1 MTPGVFVTTECDPGS
16 REMRPPDLLMMV
28 EESIMVSAFRNIL
41 AAVDMSDADAPPLR
55 YARLFAEK
63 FSASLTVMYS
73 DPVAFPSDVAGP
85 VSGYYGPATPEQ
97 QAKLRADL
105 ERHITAI
112 LGEFPV
118 EIEATV
124 GRPTLAILRAAEER
138 HADLIVTGS
147 HRRRGW
153 IRALLGSV
161 SDGVLHGARCPVL
174 VAPEIR
180 GASDTP
186 AVTKIVCPVNFTEAA
201 RESLKVASRITAA
214 FDAYLVI
221 AHVIEPD
228 VTANPEAD
236 EKYMQGWID
245 PELRGTGEYRH
256 MVLRGGAAERVLD
269 LADETRSD
277 LLVVGAQHRFFRDTT
292 VMGTTTERLLRFS
305 SCPVLVV
312 PRQAV
317 EAEKGAA
324 QAGKLV
330 ST

>member
-1 MTPGVFVTTECDPGS
+1 
-16 REMRPPDLLMMV
+16 
-28 EESIMVSAFRNIL
+28 MVSAFRNIL
-41 AAVDMSDADAPPLR
+41 ATVDMSDADAPPLR

-63 FSASLTVMYS
+63 FSAKLTVMYS
-73 DPVAFPSDVAGP
+73 DPVAFPADVAGP
-85 VSGYYGPATPEQ
+85 VSGYYGPATPEH
-97 QAKLRADL
+97 QAQLRHEVEQHVA
-105 ERHITAI
+105 AI
-112 LGEFPV
+112 LGDFPH

-124 GRPTLAILRAAEER
+124 GRPTLAILRAAEDR
-138 HADLIVTGS
+138 NADLIVTGS

-180 GASDTP
+180 GASDTA

-228 VTANPEAD
+228 AVADSETD
-236 EKYMQGWID
+236 EKRVQEWID
-245 PELRGTGEYRH
+245 PELQGTGEYRH

-277 LLVVGAQHRFFRDTT
+277 LLVIGAQHRFFRDTT

-312 PRQAV
+312 PRQPV
-317 EAEKGAA
+317 ESGKRVE
-324 QAGKLV
+324 QPRKLV
-330 ST
+330 RV

>member
-1 MTPGVFVTTECDPGS
+1 
-16 REMRPPDLLMMV
+16 MRV
-28 EESIMVSAFRNIL
+28 EESTMGPAFTNIL
-41 AAVDMSDADAPPLR
+41 ATVDMSDADAPPLR

-63 FSASLTVMYS
+63 FSAKLTVMYS
-73 DPVAFPSDVAGP
+73 DPVAFPADVAGP
-85 VSGYYGPATPEQ
+85 VSGYYGPATPEHH
-97 QAKLRADL
+97 AKLRDEVA
-105 ERHITAI
+105 RHVGAI
-112 LGEFPV
+112 LGGFPH

-124 GRPTLAILRAAEER
+124 GRPTFAILRVAEER
-138 HADLIVTGS
+138 QADLIITGS

-180 GASDTP
+180 GASDVA
-186 AVTKIVCPVNFTEAA
+186 AVTKVLCPVNFTEAA

-214 FDAYLVI
+214 FDAFLLI
-221 AHVIEPD
+221 AHVVEPD
-228 VTANPEAD
+228 ATNDADAD
-236 EKYMQGWID
+236 EKRVHDWIV
-245 PELRGTGEYRH
+245 PELQGSNAYRH

-269 LADETRSD
+269 VADETRSD
-277 LLVVGAQHRFFRDTT
+277 LLVIGAQHRFFRDTT

-317 EAEKGAA
+317 ESENREPPAKVISATEA
-324 QAGKLV
+324 
-330 ST
+330 